1 MIAVPQSI
9 TSFKSHN
16 LQTPY
21 SAWSSTTTYSF
32 MDYVTHENYEY
43 RSILDSNTGVNP
55 SENTGKWLMMQV
67 SNVFAALDL
76 QSGTKCICD
85 ADTIS
90 SGTSYDLTLQFYCS
104 QGDNILIGA
113 AEGSSIEIKEFNVT
127 DVLQVTTTK
136 TIDETQ
142 LSPALD
148 YHYTVSDPDT
158 TYVQVI
164 VYEKT
169 VGGYSTLGWL
179 IVGEGYYIGDLQYGV
194 KPGFT
199 DYSIYR
205 KDYNGQ
211 IEILKDDVRDTM
223 SADVVYD
230 ATDTMPI
237 KRAIKH
243 LKGTVVGFV
252 GDTTVGSDYENLMI
266 LGTIE
271 DFTPVVSNP
280 VKTFANISIMEVI

>member
-1 MIAVPQSI
+1 MLAVIQSV

-21 SAWSSTTTYSF
+21 SAWSVSTTYNF
-32 MDYVTHENYEY
+32 LDYVTHKNYEY
-43 RSILDSNTGVNP
+43 RSILDSNTGVDP

-67 SNVFAALDL
+67 SNVYAALDL
-76 QSGTKCICD
+76 QSGTRCVCD
-85 ADTIS
+85 STTVA
-90 SGTSYDLTLQFYCS
+90 SGTDYDLTLQVYCT

-113 AEGSSIEIKEFNVT
+113 AEGSSIEIKEFNVS
-127 DVLQVTTTK
+127 DVLQATTTK
-136 TIDETQ
+136 TIDETE

-158 TYVQVI
+158 TYVQII

-169 VGGYSTLGWL
+169 VGGYSALGWL
-179 IVGEGYYIGDLQYGV
+179 IVGEGHYLGDIQYGV

-199 DYSIYR
+199 DYSTYK

-211 IEILKDDVRDTM
+211 LTTLKEDIRDTL
-223 SADVVYD
+223 SADLVY
-230 ATDTMPI
+230 AAAQTMPI
-237 KRAIKH
+237 KRAIKS
-243 LKGTVVGFV
+243 LKGQVVGFV
-252 GDTTVGSDYENLMI
+252 GDTTVGSKYENLLI

-271 DFTPVVSNP
+271 DFTPVVANP
-280 VKTFANISIMEVI
+280 VKTFANITIMEVI